1 MFVAVQQYM
10 DAVKIIIHLKELQI
24 TVERSVIAQS
34 LTNKYALRLTK
45 FYPRSVYDERT
56 NKIPKT
62 IILKLKSDIESQYD
76 VCPKAFLVHMN
87 YGDLSDI
94 ILSISV

>member
-1 MFVAVQQYM
+1 M
-10 DAVKIIIHLKELQI
+10 DAVKIIIHHRELQI
-24 TVERSVIAQS
+24 TVERSVITQS
-34 LTNKYALRLTK
+34 LTNKYALRLSK

-62 IILKLKSDIESQYD
+62 IILKLKNYIESQCD
-76 VCPKAFLVHMN
+76 VCPKAFLVRMN

-94 ILSISV
+94 TLSVSV